1 MELYETM
8 YNFDDETAEI
18 YTMNDGRTMVSIFDR
33 DWECEGTKF
42 NERRYYTQ
50 ESAES
55 VVNGMYKHGWIF

>member
-33 DWECEGTKF
+33 DCEEEGTKY
-42 NERRYYTQ
+42 NERRYYTK
-50 ESAES
+50 ESVES
-55 VVNGMYKHGWIF
+55 VVDGMYKHGWIF